1 MNKAQIAVL
10 GLTIV
15 AFGGAYVMFASSGG
29 PPVPQVIKVTQKVDT
44 DEVLVAA
51 HDLQM
56 GTKLTDADYRW
67 QEWPKAALSPLM
79 IKKSDGQAAAD
90 EVKGAVTRSDFLQ
103 GDPMRRDKIITGA
116 SSGFLSAILPSGMR
130 AVAINIDSQGST
142 TAGGFILPND
152 RVDVI
157 QLYRDDEAS
166 KARGSEVWTPRTILT
181 NVRVLAIGQNV
192 QEKNGERV
200 VVGSN
205 ATLELDPTQVEQ
217 IILAQRAGNGN
228 LHLALRSLLDSKGKT
243 ESNVSE
249 NTNEGGLTIVRFGAA
264 QEAAR

>member
-1 MNKAQIAVL
+1 MNRAQLAVL
-10 GLTIV
+10 GLTVV
-15 AFGGAYVMFASSGG
+15 AFGGAYVMFASGG
-29 PPVPQVIKVTQKVDT
+29 GAPVPQVIKVTQKVNT

-67 QEWPKAALSPLM
+67 QEWPTAALSPLM
-79 IKKSDGQAAAD
+79 IKKSDGPAAAD
-90 EVKGAVTRSDFLQ
+90 EVKGGVTRADFLQ
-103 GDPMRRDKIITGA
+103 GDPMRRDKIIKGA
-116 SSGFLSAILPSGMR
+116 NSGFLSAILPSGMR
-130 AVAINIDSQGST
+130 AVAINIDQQGST

-249 NTNEGGLTIVRFGAA
+249 NSSGGGLTIVRFGAA